1 MSDLSKGNQEEL
13 KEINENIK
21 TIEHNVRFFARE
33 INDTVKRTEKNVRF
47 LAWSLIISIVI
58 SVLIV
63 FVAIADKKF

>member
-1 MSDLSKGNQEEL
+1 MSYLSKGNQEEL

-33 INDTVKRTEKNVRF
+33 INDTVKRTEKNIRF
-47 LAWSLIISIVI
+47 LAWSVIVSIII

-63 FVAIADKKF
+63 IGGIASK